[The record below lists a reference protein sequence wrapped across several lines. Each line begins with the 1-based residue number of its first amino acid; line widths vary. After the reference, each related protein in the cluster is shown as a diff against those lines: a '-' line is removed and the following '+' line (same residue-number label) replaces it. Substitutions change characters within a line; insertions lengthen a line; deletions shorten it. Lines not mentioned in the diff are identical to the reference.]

1 MKFIVKVC
9 PVLLLGLLIAGS
21 GCSAGDSTPFG
32 MSQEKRGDT
41 LLFTLKNLEDQDVS
55 LGALLSQNK
64 VVLINFWATWCPP
77 CREEIP
83 DLVKFQEK
91 YGASGFTVLG
101 VDVGE
106 SKAKVSKF
114 AKKFG
119 MNYPIVLDSQM
130 AVATRY
136 KIVGIPTSLLV
147 NSEGKIL
154 GQYHAYTKQL
164 VADVEKQLKIKNEE

>member
-9 PVLLLGLLIAGS
+9 PALLLGLLIAGS
-21 GCSAGDSTPFG
+21 GCTAGESKPFG
-32 MSQEKRGDT
+32 AAQEKRGDT
-41 LLFTLKNLEDQDVS
+41 VLFTLKNLEDQDVS

-64 VVLINFWATWCPP
+64 AVLINFWATWCPP

-83 DLVKFQEK
+83 DLIKFQEK
-91 YGASGFTVLG
+91 YGTSGFTVLG

-106 SKAKVSKF
+106 SKTKVSTF

-130 AVATRY
+130 AVAERY
-136 KIVGIPTSLLV
+136 KIVGIPTSILV

-154 GQYHAYTKQL
+154 GQYHAFTKKL
-164 VADVEKQLKIKNEE
+164 VADVEKALQ